1 MLVHK
6 GRLPVRIGI
15 DLSGSMDNPFGMLR
29 QVAVDAY
36 AVLYSSLSEDFV
48 FLTQLLLTFILLK
61 NDKVASY
68 FRIGFVHEQIVRQTD
83 GRNKVCLLHHH
94 ETGTAACFRVQYTL

>member
-29 QVAVDAY
+29 QVAVYAY
-36 AVLYSSLSEDFV
+36 AVLYGSLSEDLV
-48 FLTQLLLTFILLK
+48 FFTQLLLTFILLK

-83 GRNKVCLLHHH
+83 GRNKVSLLHHH